1 MSIRTF
7 ALATAVAIAAA
18 GGLAGLPRVANA
30 AAESA
35 IEAVV
40 PRPDIAADGGT
51 LVAELST
58 TQRGEIEGVVRD
70 YVTQHPEFIRDYLI
84 ANPEVIRDAID
95 ALQKNQDEA
104 ERAAQ
109 VAMIDANR
117 DLLFA
122 SERQVVMGNPDGDVT
137 LVEFFDYNCGYC
149 RRAQADMQRLI
160 DDDPNLRVVLKEFPV
175 LGEGSMTAAQVSIAV
190 RILAADKAGE
200 FHDAMLAQSGQVDA
214 EVALAVAEELGLD
227 RAKLLETMQ
236 SDEVRAT
243 VTEVYGLA
251 EKLTLTGT
259 PSYVADG
266 NVAVGAIGYDALKA
280 VIASARES
288 CTTEVC

>member
-7 ALATAVAIAAA
+7 ALATAVAIAAV
-18 GGLAGLPRVANA
+18 GGLVGLQGAAFAAGSTTDAAVTRPDVA
-30 AAESA
+30 AAGE
-35 IEAVV
+35 IQ
-40 PRPDIAADGGT
+40 
-51 LVAELST
+51 VAELDT
-58 TQRGEIEGVVRD
+58 AQRGEIEAVVRD
-70 YVTQHPEFIRDYLI
+70 YVTAHPEFIRDYLL
-84 ANPEVIRDAID
+84 ANPEVIKEAID
-95 ALQKNQDEA
+95 AFQRNQDEA

-109 VAMIDANR
+109 VSMIDENR
-117 DLLFA
+117 ELLFA
-122 SERQVVMGNPDGDVT
+122 SDRQVVMGNPDGDVT

-190 RILAADKAGE
+190 RMLAADKAGE

-214 EVALAVAEELGLD
+214 EVALAVAEGLGLD

-259 PSYVADG
+259 PSYVANG

-280 VIASARES
+280 VIASARAS
-288 CTTEVC
+288 CTAEVC